1 MVDTPL
7 KSGCFG
13 LNDDDALEVK
23 KLRFTVRTL
32 PRGKAYP
39 SGSTFCIWWIC
50 STSINIFNLL
60 NFRWLRGYQPT
71 AYTNPHN
78 FVLIEISPFL
88 GGLK

>member
-39 SGSTFCIWWIC
+39 SGSTFYIWWIR
-50 STSINIFNLL
+50 STSINI
-60 NFRWLRGYQPT
+60 Y
-71 AYTNPHN
+71 
-78 FVLIEISPFL
+78 
-88 GGLK
+88 

>member
-39 SGSTFCIWWIC
+39 SGSTFYIWWIR
-50 STSINIFNLL
+50 STSINII
-60 NFRWLRGYQPT
+60 QPT
-71 AYTNPHN
+71 E
-78 FVLIEISPFL
+78 FS
-88 GGLK
+88 GGCGVSGNAVHQSAQICAD